1 MSKGVEELVKNVRQ
15 IEAMNVGGL
24 ATLRAKRVRSF
35 QVRRAVWARL
45 YGGQCHEW
53 KGEMEAAAKY

>member
-1 MSKGVEELVKNVRQ
+1 MRESMNELMENVRQ

-24 ATLRAKRVRSF
+24 ATLRAKGVRSF

-45 YGGQCHEW
+45 YGGQRHER
-53 KGEMEAAAKY
+53 KGEMGAAAKY